1 MKAIKV
7 IGKILIAIV
16 ILVVVAVLTLPLW
29 FGPVVRCVA
38 NTAVPRVV
46 KTDFNL
52 GVLSLNPYTGRFELG
67 DMQLANPQGYP
78 EKFAATV
85 GDVVLDVGMMSL
97 AGDTVHIEEI
107 KVKDIFVSVV
117 KNNEGVGNFQQIQ
130 YNVAGGKEKYEA
142 QQAEKAKLES
152 VKKAEGTEEKSSASG
167 EESEKPSK
175 KFVIDRLEI
184 SGLHVQLGVIPIA
197 LPSITLTDI
206 GKKSN
211 GATIADVW
219 NEILGSVMKAAGS
232 LGDGLKALGGLTS
245 DAAGA
250 ATKAVGDVTGKAA
263 ESAGTATKAV
273 GDAAGKAVD
282 SVGEGAKKAA
292 DALKSLF

>member
-7 IGKILIAIV
+7 IGKILVAIV

-67 DMQLANPQGYP
+67 DMQLANPQGYS

-142 QQAEKAKLES
+142 AEAEKAKLES

-184 SGLHVQLGVIPIA
+184 SGLHVQFGIIPIV

-211 GATIADVW
+211 GATLADVW

-250 ATKAVGDVTGKAA
+250 ATKAVGDA
-263 ESAGTATKAV
+263 AGTATKAV